1 LTQVGA
7 PAVGEVLA
15 DRYRLEEH
23 IQDDSTGRQVWRG
36 VDVILR
42 RPVTIVLKYP
52 GGTSAEDML
61 QAAVAASRVIHPHTV
76 GVYDAVDEGDRAYV
90 VREWVDGRS
99 LRDVVAESPLTPAR
113 ATAVA
118 YAIADALAAVHET
131 GVAHGNVHAGT
142 VLLDDEERI
151 VLADASAGADVSAE
165 GDVRALGG
173 VLYCALTG
181 DWPPQLPGGGA
192 LPAAPYLD
200 GRLASPRQIRAG
212 VPSYLDALTMDL
224 LDPALPP
231 PTAAELSSELGRL
244 DLANEVSGPL
254 DIVSGEHP
262 TAVVPQQAGR
272 PVWKKLAVGI
282 AALVTISLVGLLLG
296 NKLVSSSQSG
306 GTEPSASATSTGN
319 ANAPATIPIKSVRIV
334 DPPRGDHDPNEVG
347 GGGSGNN
354 PQDAI
359 DGSGGSMWHTQ
370 TYQDSPDFGGI
381 KPGLGILLDL
391 GSVHDLSTVQ
401 VFFSASGAVVGLKT
415 GTSDPADGQVGTSA
429 TDQQV
434 VDDYKD
440 VPGAAPSE
448 MGIQKVWTVSGVKT
462 RYLMIWIK
470 TLPATQV
477 SGGYQ
482 LGVQKI
488 SVGGR

>member
-1 LTQVGA
+1 
-7 PAVGEVLA
+7 VLA

-52 GGTSAEDML
+52 GGESAEDML

-76 GVYDAVDEGDRAYV
+76 GVYDAVDEGGRAYV
-90 VREWVDGRS
+90 VREFVDGRS
-99 LRDVVAESPLTPAR
+99 LRDVVAEAPLTPAR

-118 YAIADALAAVHET
+118 HAIADALAAVHET

-151 VLADASAGADVSAE
+151 VLADASAGADVSPE

-181 DWPPQLPGGGA
+181 DWPQQLPGGGNMP
-192 LPAAPYLD
+192 PAPFVD
-200 GRLASPRQIRAG
+200 GKLASPRQIRAG

-262 TAVVPQQAGR
+262 TAVVPPTGR

-282 AALVTISLVGLLLG
+282 AALVTISLLGLLLG
-296 NKLVSSSQSG
+296 NKLVSNSQSG
-306 GTEPSASATSTGN
+306 GTQASGTASPSANSG
-319 ANAPATIPIKSVRIV
+319 APTPIKISSARIV
-334 DPPRGDHDPNEVG
+334 DPPKGDHDPNEVG
-347 GGGSGNN
+347 GESNNGPQNATDGN
-354 PQDAI
+354 PDTVWQ
-359 DGSGGSMWHTQ
+359 TQ
-370 TYQDSPDFGGI
+370 NYKDSPDFGGL
-381 KPGLGILLDL
+381 KPGMGILLDL
-391 GSVHDLSTVQ
+391 GSVHDISTVQ
-401 VFFSASGAVVGLKT
+401 VSFVNSGAVVGLES
-415 GTSDPADGQVGTSA
+415 GTSDPAGGQLGTSE

-434 VDDYKD
+434 IDSYHV
-440 VPGAAPSE
+440 VAGAAPAE
-448 MGIQKVWTVSGVKT
+448 VNVQIVWNLSGVKT
-462 RYLMIWIK
+462 RYLMVWITK
-470 TLPATQV
+470 LPTTQV
-477 SGGYQ
+477 EGGYQ
-482 LGVQKI
+482 LGVKDI
-488 SVGGR
+488 TVGGR

>member
-1 LTQVGA
+1 MTQVGA

-23 IQDDSTGRQVWRG
+23 IHDDSTGRQVWRG

-52 GGTSAEDML
+52 GGTAAEDML

-76 GVYDAVDEGDRAYV
+76 GVYDAVDEGERAYV
-90 VREWVDGRS
+90 VREFVDGRS
-99 LRDVVAESPLTPAR
+99 LRDVVAEAPLSPPR

-118 YAIADALAAVHET
+118 HAVADALAAVHET

-151 VLADASAGADVSAE
+151 VLADASAGADVSPE
-165 GDVRALGG
+165 GDIRALGG

-181 DWPPQLPGGGA
+181 DWPQQLPGGGD
-192 LPAAPYLD
+192 LPPAPYLD

-254 DIVSGEHP
+254 DIVSGEH
-262 TAVVPQQAGR
+262 TAVIPPQPSR

-282 AALVTISLVGLLLG
+282 AALVTISLLGLLLG
-296 NKLVSSSQSG
+296 NKLVSSSQQG
-306 GTEPSASATSTGN
+306 GGPQATATSTATGN
-319 ANAPATIPIKSVRIV
+319 ANAPTPIQVQNIRIV
-334 DPPRGDHDPNEVG
+334 DPPGGDHDPKEVG
-347 GGGSGNN
+347 GSGSPNDPRN
-354 PQDAI
+354 AL
-359 DGSGGSMWHTQ
+359 SGDTGWHTQ
-370 TYQDSPDFGGI
+370 EYDSPEFGSL
-381 KPGLGILLDL
+381 KSGLGILLDL
-391 GSVHDLSTVQ
+391 GSAHDISTVQ
-401 VFFSASGAVVGLKT
+401 VSFSDSGAVVGLKT
-415 GTSDPADGQVGTSA
+415 GDSDPANGQIGTSSTDGQIVQT
-429 TDQQV
+429 
-434 VDDYKD
+434 YKD
-440 VPGAAPSE
+440 VTGAGPSQVSV
-448 MGIQKVWTVSGVKT
+448 QKVWTLSGVKT
-462 RYLMIWIK
+462 RYLLIWIQS
-470 TLPATQV
+470 LPTTPI
-477 SGGYQ
+477 SDGRYQ
-482 LGVQKI
+482 LGVNHI
-488 SVGGR
+488 SVGGH

>member
-52 GGTSAEDML
+52 GGGAAEDML

-99 LRDVVAESPLTPAR
+99 LRDVVAESPLSPAR

-118 YAIADALAAVHET
+118 HAIADALAAVHET

-142 VLLDDEERI
+142 VLLDDDERI

-165 GDVRALGG
+165 SDVRALGG

-181 DWPPQLPGGGA
+181 DWPQQLPGGDH
-192 LPAAPYLD
+192 LPPAPQLD

-262 TAVVPQQAGR
+262 TAVVPQQTGR

-282 AALVTISLVGLLLG
+282 AALVTISLLGLLLG
-296 NKLVSSSQSG
+296 NKLVSSSQHGGDQPSG
-306 GTEPSASATSTGN
+306 SSSPSAQSAGPPQLKVSTS
-319 ANAPATIPIKSVRIV
+319 RLV
-334 DPPRGDHDPNEVG
+334 DPNGDG
-347 GGGSGNN
+347 GD
-354 PQDAI
+354 PQDTSPAI
-359 DGSGGSMWHTQ
+359 DGNPNTGWKPDE
-370 TYQDSPDFGGI
+370 YDSADFGGL
-381 KPGLGILLDL
+381 KPGMGILLDL
-391 GSVHDLSTVQ
+391 GSTQKVSTVE
-401 VFFSASGAVVGLKT
+401 VDFANAGATVQILY
-415 GTSDPADGQVGTSA
+415 GTSDPGNGSQSKASDNQILNTFQKTPSVTGSSQTPIQLGDVSA
-429 TDQQV
+429 
-434 VDDYKD
+434 
-440 VPGAAPSE
+440 
-448 MGIQKVWTVSGVKT
+448 
-462 RYLMIWIK
+462 RYLVVWI
-470 TLPATQV
+470 TQMPQI
-477 SGGYQ
+477 SDGKYQ
-482 LGVQKI
+482 TTVDEVVVRGH
-488 SVGGR
+488 